1 MSAPAPLLEHA
12 PPSPRDEAWRY
23 TPVDDVLAALAEA
36 GPPPSGVAAP
46 SRALVDELAGAHGGP
61 RLVLVNG
68 RPIPE
73 LSDEASLP
81 VGIWWNGDRDVQR
94 LSGVREHLGDDDPI
108 DGFEALNRAGADG
121 ATLVLIDPDV
131 DLPAPLHLVHLAVP
145 GPGTSVLHPRV
156 AVCLAAGGRV
166 RLLETFAG
174 LDGRGITNAS
184 TRITVGAGASLT
196 YHREQVEA
204 AQAIHLGRTQIHQA
218 AGSSVRA
225 TSVMAGAAIARS
237 AIDVVLSEP
246 GARVDLDGLY
256 LPSGHQRHDN
266 VITVDHAAPRC
277 TSTQRFRGVIDDHA
291 RGSFSGHVIVR
302 SGAAGTDATQSNRN
316 LLLRPTAQADARPWL
331 EIFADEV
338 RCAHGATVGRLDD
351 EALFY
356 LRSRGIPLDEA
367 RAMLVS
373 GFAAEI
379 VDGIE
384 PPSLRGRVADVLHQR
399 GLGASR

>member
-1 MSAPAPLLEHA
+1 MGSSARLLERGL
-12 PPSPRDEAWRY
+12 PSARDEAWRY

-36 GPPPSGVAAP
+36 APPPRGLAGPP
-46 SRALVDELAGAHGGP
+46 RALVDELAGAHGGP

-68 RPIPE
+68 RPDPS
-73 LSDEASLP
+73 LSDEGALP
-81 VGIWWNGDRDVQR
+81 AGIWWNADRDLHRV
-94 LSGVREHLGDDDPI
+94 SGARAHLVDDDPV
-108 DGFEALNRAGADG
+108 DGFEALNRADADG

-131 DLPAPLHLVHLAVP
+131 DLAAPLHLVHLSVP
-145 GPGTSVLHPRV
+145 GEGPTILHPRV
-156 AVCLAAGGRV
+156 TVCLAAGGRAE
-166 RLLETFAG
+166 LIETFVG
-174 LDGRGITNAS
+174 LDGSVVTNAS
-184 TRITVGAGASLT
+184 TRITVGEGASLT
-196 YHREQVEA
+196 YHREQAEA
-204 AQAIHLGRTQIHQA
+204 ARATHLGRTRIDQA
-218 AGSSVRA
+218 SGSSVRA

-237 AIDVVLSEP
+237 AIDVVLAGS

-256 LPSGHQRHDN
+256 LPAGRQRHDN

-302 SGAAGTDATQSNRN
+302 PGAAGTDATQSNRN

-338 RCAHGATVGRLDD
+338 RCSHGATVGRLDD

-367 RAMLVS
+367 RTMLVT

-384 PPSLRGRVADVLHQR
+384 PASLRGRVAGWLERRGHGAQR
-399 GLGASR
+399 